1 MSTSLTSCACRPA
14 RETAALIAALPS
26 CGAVSG
32 AKAPWK
38 PAMAVRAMPT
48 MTIGS
53 SADAAMAQSPAVW
66 LLGFPA
72 PWSTGPYTWSTW
84 ARRPTGTVRPQPCQT
99 QKGPD
104 LAERLSSGA
113 QRLDTA
119 GPAAPAPPHPPERRW
134 TSRPRVIFAEPQRI
148 DGLTL
153 TGAFR
158 SWGWRGPR
166 RRSALLGLH
175 PLALRNIDDLHTA
188 IFGSERVFGVLQV
201 LGTHALS
208 HQPFRA
214 DPKLPDQIKTH

>member
-66 LLGFPA
+66 LLDFPA

-84 ARRPTGTVRPQPCQT
+84 ARRPTGAVKPQPCQT

-104 LAERLSSGA
+104 LAERLACKAGMAQGA
-113 QRLDTA
+113 DQGCGRFGRDLARFISKENLQIDAGDPRTVGALGCRL
-119 GPAAPAPPHPPERRW
+119 
-134 TSRPRVIFAEPQRI
+134 
-148 DGLTL
+148 
-153 TGAFR
+153 
-158 SWGWRGPR
+158 
-166 RRSALLGLH
+166 
-175 PLALRNIDDLHTA
+175 
-188 IFGSERVFGVLQV
+188 
-201 LGTHALS
+201 
-208 HQPFRA
+208 
-214 DPKLPDQIKTH
+214 